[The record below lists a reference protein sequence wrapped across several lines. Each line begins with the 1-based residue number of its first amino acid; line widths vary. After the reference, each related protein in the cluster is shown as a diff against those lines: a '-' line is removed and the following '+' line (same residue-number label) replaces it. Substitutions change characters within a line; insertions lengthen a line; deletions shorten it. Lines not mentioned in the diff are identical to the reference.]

1 MTTNR
6 DKGWAGETNTKWW
19 PKARLEGKQ
28 GPWSF
33 CRRIFVSILLMDQQ
47 GTSWAFSVRNN
58 IIKPVSSETCSGCT
72 VGMIG
77 LAQGCNQPELLQ
89 FELNSELSQGRGD
102 RERSCWGILDT
113 KTQQDRMMNWVK
125 VYGIQIFRMS
135 AFPDGGDIHWNEDCY
150 RKPRFEVEK
159 IRKFIKMCLKCSWA
173 HTEMSSRSFNL

>member
-6 DKGWAGETNTKWW
+6 DKGWAGETNTKRW

-33 CRRIFVSILLMDQQ
+33 CRRIFVSVLLMDQQ

-72 VGMIG
+72 VGMTG
-77 LAQGCNQPELLQ
+77 LAQGCNQPELFQ
-89 FELNSELSQGRGD
+89 FELHSELSQGRGD

-113 KTQQDRMMNWVK
+113 KTPQDRMVNWVK
-125 VYGIQIFRMS
+125 CK
-135 AFPDGGDIHWNEDCY
+135 EY
-150 RKPRFEVEK
+150 RYSG
-159 IRKFIKMCLKCSWA
+159 CL
-173 HTEMSSRSFNL
+173 HFQVGVILTEMRTAQEAQIWGGNDQKIH